1 MTTMATGGLPAGVKM
16 QPPELF
22 DGTMDVAV
30 LESFFF
36 KVERYCTLTG
46 LVDEVKVANSVSILL
61 TKHASIW
68 LCSQTINWSTIE
80 YSELKSEM

>member
-1 MTTMATGGLPAGVKM
+1 MATGGLPAGLKL
-16 QPPELF
+16 QPPEPF
-22 DGTMDVAV
+22 DGTMDVEV

-46 LVDEVKVANSVSILL
+46 LVDEVKVANFVSMLL

-68 LCSQTINWSTIE
+68 LRSQTIDWSTIK